1 VLFHLPNI
9 RGEEVLNTMGDLAY
23 VYGEGAGWE
32 FLSVDLS
39 QSGDHNFGH
48 KMKLLPALYF
58 YTTYN
63 SQTVKEVFEGDDMGT
78 NGVAAE
84 MTKFQLK
91 HLQKRLSQVGYIDDD
106 DDGGENGGGE
116 AGGNAGAGKGG
127 AAGGAGEEAKPKTA
141 FYANTAVLE
150 LDVGDIQTAL
160 KDPTPIIIEFY
171 APWCGQCQSLK
182 ANYAAAADNVKRN
195 NFPVR
200 VASMDCDDEANKEI
214 CQQFGVQALP
224 TIVYREAKAE
234 ANAFKVYEGERTE
247 EAFYKFAV
255 GLAGD
260 GVKARPVVELT
271 DQNALQGECLGFGG
285 HGMSTVCIIAFL
297 PDIYEGGKSA
307 RNSYLATLKELAE
320 SEKASQDQGFLWTVP
335 GAQAGLESTFG
346 IEAYGYP
353 SIVAY
358 LPEKS
363 AYIVYADTLNADD
376 LSRFI
381 SSLRRGARFKSS
393 GALTA
398 VDAPKWNG
406 EDAPAL
412 EEDEFSLEDL
422 MGDD

>member
-1 VLFHLPNI
+1 MLFHLPNI

-23 VYGEGAGWE
+23 VYGEGNGWE

-39 QSGDHNFGH
+39 QSGDHDFGH
-48 KMKLLPALYF
+48 KMKLLPAMYF
-58 YTTYN
+58 YSTYN
-63 SQTVKEVFEGDDMGT
+63 GQTVKELFQGDDMGT
-78 NGVAAE
+78 TGVAAE

-91 HLQKRLSQVGYIDDD
+91 HLKKRLSQVGYASDDEGD
-106 DDGGENGGGE
+106 ENAGGE
-116 AGGNAGAGKGG
+116 AGGDAGAGKGG
-127 AAGGAGEEAKPKTA
+127 AAGGAGEQAEPKTA
-141 FYANTAVLE
+141 FYAGTAVLE
-150 LDVGDIQTAL
+150 LDVGDIEAAI
-160 KDPTPIIIEFY
+160 KDPSPIIIEFY

-195 NFPVR
+195 KFPVR
-200 VASMDCDDEANKEI
+200 LAAVDCDDEANKET
-214 CQQFGVQALP
+214 CGQFGVQSLP
-224 TIVYREAKAE
+224 TIVYREAKAGG
-234 ANAFKVYEGERTE
+234 NTFSPYEGERTE

-255 GLAGD
+255 ELAGD
-260 GVKARPVVELT
+260 GAKARPVVQMT
-271 DQNALQGECLGFGG
+271 NQSALQSECLGFGG
-285 HGMSTVCIIAFL
+285 HGMSTVCLVAFL

-307 RNSYLATLKELAE
+307 RNSYLATLQELAE
-320 SEKASQDQGFLWTVP
+320 SEKASQDQGYLWTVP
-335 GAQAGLESTFG
+335 RAQAELESTFN

-353 SIVAY
+353 SMVAY

-363 AYIVYADTLNADD
+363 AYIVYADTFAVDN

-393 GALTA
+393 GPVAA
-398 VDAPKWNG
+398 VDAPEWDG